1 MKKAICAF
9 SRFAALV
16 ILLWTP
22 KAASAKAPTFKI
34 TISGGGLT
42 SVIEDTDP
50 QLLAISNVWL
60 GQFLDRSRS
69 PVKKGPPELPCY
81 EVSFFV
87 KLAANDVRK
96 MYVVY
101 YYANVRSE
109 QGFIYLPGEGPVW
122 QLNIGTIFRGG
133 LEGKWNY
140 ALPAWEALIKP
151 VIANTEAAPS
161 SASASEAGAPQSQKP
176 SDASEL
182 ATDGWTKPQRGWL
195 YILDPRSE
203 SDHPGSRV
211 WLLDPKTAGIMGS
224 IRAGYD
230 PDFALSADG
239 SRLYIASGE
248 RESGELA
255 VIDTATGTVER
266 FPFPNRVLYKP
277 WSEGLPP
284 FSRMTV
290 SSDGRAVRI
299 LVHHI
304 FSPEKIGYQLW
315 TFDSTRERFLSAHVH
330 LGNCGYGEFVPSL
343 TANQFDFLCP
353 TTNRVRFIQIDTE
366 YHEVSNTF
374 VKLPGHRE
382 CGLAEGFL
390 SPKGNNLVIIRG
402 DGAIYEM
409 DTTTKKFNATAL
421 SGNCHRL
428 VYPLPWPRSQD
439 GTKVYVGYG
448 PVPPDGMAT
457 STDLRIFDTSTWRQ
471 LGSLRTSVSF
481 WSLAIS
487 NDGEFI
493 YALVPEQHCLLVIDT
508 TSLRETRAV
517 SVGRTPAL
525 ALVAP

>member
-1 MKKAICAF
+1 MKKAIFAF
-9 SRFAALV
+9 PAFAAVL
-16 ILLWTP
+16 ILLGLP
-22 KAASAKAPTFKI
+22 SEVCAKAPTVRISVSGAGIRGAIEI
-34 TISGGGLT
+34 TN
-42 SVIEDTDP
+42 P
-50 QLLAISNVWL
+50 QLLAISDVWI
-60 GQFLDRSRS
+60 GQFLDLTRS
-69 PVKKGPPELPCY
+69 PLTERPLGLTSY
-81 EVSFFV
+81 EVSFYV

-101 YYANVRSE
+101 YYTNVRSE
-109 QGFIYLPGEGPVW
+109 QGFIYLPGGGPVW

-151 VIANTEAAPS
+151 VIANAEAAPS

-176 SDASEL
+176 SDASEH

-203 SDHPGSRV
+203 FDHPGSRV
-211 WLLDPKTAGIMGS
+211 WLLNPKTAEIMGS

-230 PDFALSADG
+230 PDFALSPDG

-315 TFDSTRERFLSAHVH
+315 TFDSTHERFLNAHVH
-330 LGNCGYGEFVPSL
+330 LGNCGYGEFVPSS

-353 TTNRVRFIQIDTE
+353 TTNRVRFIQVDAE

-374 VKLPGHRE
+374 VRLPGPMA
-382 CGLAEGFL
+382 CGVAEGFL
-390 SPKGNNLVIIRG
+390 SPNGNNLVIVRG

-409 DTTTKKFNATAL
+409 DTTTKDFSATAV
-421 SGNCHRL
+421 SGDCHRL

-439 GTKVYVGYG
+439 GTRVYVGYG
-448 PVPPDGMAT
+448 PSTPDGMAT
-457 STDLRIFDTSTWRQ
+457 STDLRIFDPSTWRQ
-471 LGSLRTSVSF
+471 LGSMRTSVPF
-481 WSLAIS
+481 WSAAIS
-487 NDGEFI
+487 NNGEFI
-493 YALVPEQHCLLVIDT
+493 YALVPKQHSVLVVDT
-508 TSLRETRAV
+508 TSLHEIRAI